1 MGRRNPNPLRTARVS
16 WRGLALAFACAGFA
30 SANEPSLDELLGLE
44 PEQTASSTS
53 DDATNTTDASASP
66 TPETSTVTGEITE
79 TLQGPTLTENFE
91 LAVAEM
97 TEITEQLDATETGL
111 PTQRLQQR
119 VLDRLD
125 QLIAAA
131 SSSPPPPGSGSGSPG
146 QGQPRDGD
154 NQENQPGQNGQ
165 GQPGNAPQPGQ
176 GEQASQ
182 GQSNSPSEGG
192 FSPGSAQDPET
203 QERSLDEIR
212 SEWGALPPRLRD
224 ALTDGLD
231 EPYAPIYRDATEAYY
246 RRLAEEAGQ

>member
-1 MGRRNPNPLRTARVS
+1 MRRRNVNPRRNAVVRWTGMVCIVAGAS
-16 WRGLALAFACAGFA
+16 AL
-30 SANEPSLDELLGLE
+30 ANEPSLDELLGLE
-44 PEQTASSTS
+44 PSSETPPSEAETPTDPNEDPAS
-53 DDATNTTDASASP
+53 
-66 TPETSTVTGEITE
+66 VTGEITE
-79 TLQGPTLTENFE
+79 TLQGPSLTENFE

-131 SSSPPPPGSGSGSPG
+131 ASSPPPPSSGSGSSG

-154 NQENQPGQNGQ
+154 NQQNQPGEGEEGQ
-165 GQPGNAPQPGQ
+165 QGNAQQPGQ
-176 GEQASQ
+176 GQQASQ
-182 GQSNSPSEGG
+182 GQSNSPSEGA

-203 QERSLDEIR
+203 GERSLDEVR
-212 SEWGALPPRLRD
+212 SEWGVLPPRLRD

-231 EPYAPIYRDATEAYY
+231 EPYSPIYRDATEAYY
-246 RRLAEEAGQ
+246 RQLAEEAGQ